1 MSDSEDKTYENEV
14 DHRGPLDL
22 TKQIENLKLE
32 KIKAVEEAKKEA
44 DGLMIKKMIELE
56 EVKKD
61 NKRLALQVEDQKDL
75 NKFHRKLNGE
85 LQTKLTESQ
94 KKECK
99 CNTKTSTSS

>member
-1 MSDSEDKTYENEV
+1 MVYIMSNDYEELLKMWREEKKKRQEAEGELSIVKATTVHNSPEMR
-14 DHRGPLDL
+14 D
-22 TKQIENLKLE
+22 TKK
-32 KIKAVEEAKKEA
+32 
-44 DGLMIKKMIELE
+44 ELE
-56 EVKKD
+56 EVKND

-99 CNTKTSTSS
+99 CNTKT